1 MKKMYKNKRESSN
14 SFSNLELSSSID
26 LAWSESDMDDSVT
39 KSNLLLTVRSCYK
52 LCKLMEYDS
61 DEFILK
67 IRKRIDE
74 EVVPMYEE
82 KMRKKEIEKRKRGK
96 RNRSMIGDYSDPN
109 GGKHMEALKRQNK
122 DDYYTRSH
130 QDEVTDIESENSEA
144 MEVESGQTS
153 VIESTQTNTSTTT
166 TEGRKLRNEIVKNN
180 IRKSNRLKNKFK
192 KSY

>member
-1 MKKMYKNKRESSN
+1 
-14 SFSNLELSSSID
+14 
-26 LAWSESDMDDSVT
+26 
-39 KSNLLLTVRSCYK
+39 
-52 LCKLMEYDS
+52 
-61 DEFILK
+61 
-67 IRKRIDE
+67 
-74 EVVPMYEE
+74 
-82 KMRKKEIEKRKRGK
+82 MRKKEIEKRKRGK

-130 QDEVTDIESENSEA
+130 QDEVTDIESENSEV

-153 VIESTQTNTSTTT
+153 ATESTQTNTSTTT

-180 IRKSNRLKNKFK
+180 IRKSNRLKNKSK

>member
-1 MKKMYKNKRESSN
+1 MYKNKRESSN

-52 LCKLMEYDS
+52 LFKLMEYDS
-61 DEFILK
+61 DEFISK

-82 KMRKKEIEKRKRGK
+82 KMRKKEIEKKKRGK

-109 GGKHMEALKRQNK
+109 GGKHRKQSKK

-166 TEGRKLRNEIVKNN
+166 TTEGRKLRNEIVKNN
-180 IRKSNRLKNKFK
+180 IRNSNRLKNKSK

>member
-39 KSNLLLTVRSCYK
+39 KSNLLRTVHSCYK

-61 DEFILK
+61 DEVLSK
-67 IRKRIDE
+67 IRKRIDKE
-74 EVVPMYEE
+74 IVPLYKE
-82 KMRKKEIEKRKRGK
+82 KRRKKEKKEKQREDRSKDMSRG
-96 RNRSMIGDYSDPN
+96 YCDPN
-109 GGKHMEALKRQNK
+109 VTKHMEALKRQKK

-180 IRKSNRLKNKFK
+180 IRNSNRLKNKSK